1 MTPKPNAS
9 LHNPS
14 ASYLRSLIDKAGMSQ
29 QAAADAVGISVR
41 AMRAYLAKD
50 DPREAPYA
58 VQYALE
64 QLARKTR

>member
-14 ASYLRSLIDKAGMSQ
+14 TAYLRSLIEQAGLSQ
-29 QAAADAVGISVR
+29 QAAADAVGISAR
-41 AMRAYLAKD
+41 AMRSYLSD
-50 DPREAPYA
+50 NDERQAPYA

>member
-1 MTPKPNAS
+1 MNPKPNAS

-14 ASYLRSLIDKAGMSQ
+14 AAYLRSLIDKARLSQ
-29 QAAADAVGISVR
+29 QAAADAVGISGR
-41 AMRAYLAKD
+41 AMRSYLSED
-50 DPREAPYA
+50 DPRGAPYA